1 MSAPT
6 IESLSATV
14 TSLRSDIKSLSKLVR
29 KLVQKQED
37 PDGEKAKARSANNGF
52 NRPQVITKE
61 LQEFLGLEEGEMI
74 SRSNVTK
81 LVNKYVTENGLKHPD
96 NGRILILDDKMN
108 ELLKPPADL
117 QITFLNIQ
125 KFLSP
130 HYIKTGPAVT
140 EAATT
145 MVSMAATK
153 DVKIEPE
160 VTSAPEVVK
169 KKRPVVRKPKAAAAA
184 DATLRLPGA
193 TKIM

>member
-160 VTSAPEVVK
+160 VTSAPEVVNK
-169 KKRPVVRKPKAAAAA
+169 KKRPVVRKPKAAAAS
-184 DATLRLPGA
+184 TGCY
-193 TKIM
+193 

>member
-1 MSAPT
+1 
-6 IESLSATV
+6 
-14 TSLRSDIKSLSKLVR
+14 
-29 KLVQKQED
+29 
-37 PDGEKAKARSANNGF
+37 
-52 NRPQVITKE
+52 
-61 LQEFLGLEEGEMI
+61 MI

-81 LVNKYVTENGLKHPD
+81 RVNKYVTENGLKHPD

-160 VTSAPEVVK
+160 VTSAPEVVNK
-169 KKRPVVRKPKAAAAA
+169 KKRPVVRKPKAAAAS
-184 DATLRLPGA
+184 TGCY
-193 TKIM
+193 